1 MGASVGTGDG
11 KRSVDVELNVV
22 PFIDLMSCL
31 ASFLLATAVWSTYA
45 QISIKPKG
53 LGRDAQVDLD
63 PDNKVYASI
72 LVTENE
78 VWIGHTL
85 GERTQIAKQGD
96 GSYDWNAL
104 DEQLKAFRENPVLK
118 DRSDIEIGAED
129 KVAYQ
134 SIISAMDYA
143 IANDFRDVGFV
154 DPQSLHVKF
163 KE

>member
-31 ASFLLATAVWSTYA
+31 ASFLLATAVWSQYS

-53 LGRDAQVDLD
+53 LGRDAVKEMD

-78 VWIGHTL
+78 VWIGQTT
-85 GERTQIAKQGD
+85 GSRVQIAKEGGD
-96 GSYDWNAL
+96 YDWEAL
-104 DEQLKAFRENPVLK
+104 NDELKALRELPVLK
-118 DRSDIEIGAED
+118 DRSDIEIAAED
-129 KVAYQ
+129 TVQYQ
-134 SIISAMDYA
+134 AVITAMDFA
-143 IANDFRDVGFV
+143 IQNQFRDVGFI
-154 DPQSLHVKF
+154 DPQSLSVKF

>member
-31 ASFLLATAVWSTYA
+31 ASFLLATAVWSQYA

-53 LGRDAQVDLD
+53 LGRSSEIPVDE
-63 PDNKVYASI
+63 KVYASI

-78 VWIGHTL
+78 IWIGQTL
-85 GERTQIAKQGD
+85 GDRRQIVKEGGD
-96 GSYDWNAL
+96 YDWEAV
-104 DEQLKAFRENPVLK
+104 DEVLKEYRLLPTLK

-129 KVAYQ
+129 RVAYQ
-134 SIISAMDYA
+134 AIITAMDYA
-143 IANDFRDVGFV
+143 ISNQFRDVGFV
-154 DPQSLHVKF
+154 DPQSLSVKF

>member
-31 ASFLLATAVWSTYA
+31 ASFLLATAVWSAYS

-53 LGRDAQVDLD
+53 LGRKSQQEID
-63 PDNKVYASI
+63 PDNKAYASI

-85 GERTQIAKQGD
+85 GDRRQIAKVGD
-96 GSYDWNAL
+96 DQDWEAL
-104 DEQLKAFRENPVLK
+104 GEVLK
-118 DRSDIEIGAED
+118 ELHEGPLFKDRIDIEIGAD
-129 KVAYQ
+129 DRVAYQ
-134 SIISAMDYA
+134 SIITAMDYSM
-143 IANDFRDVGFV
+143 ANGFRDVGFV
-154 DPQSLHVKF
+154 DPASLKVKF
-163 KE
+163 RE

>member
-31 ASFLLATAVWSTYA
+31 ATFLLATAVWSNYA

-53 LGRDAQVDLD
+53 LGRDATKELD

-78 VWIGHTL
+78 VWVGQTL
-85 GERTQIAKQGD
+85 GDRRQIAKEGGD
-96 GSYDWNAL
+96 YDWQAL
-104 DEQLKAFRENPVLK
+104 DEVLKEYREMTVLK
-118 DRSDIEIGAED
+118 DRADIEVAAED
-129 KVAYQ
+129 RVPYQ
-134 SIISAMDYA
+134 AIIHTMDYA
-143 IANDFRDVGFV
+143 IGNQFRDVGFV
-154 DPQSLHVKF
+154 DPQSLSVKF

>member
-31 ASFLLATAVWSTYA
+31 ATFLLATAVWSAYA

-53 LGRDAQVDLD
+53 LGRSAVQPVDE
-63 PDNKVYASI
+63 KVYASI

-78 VWIGHTL
+78 VWIGQTL
-85 GERTQIAKQGD
+85 GDRRQIAKAGTE
-96 GSYDWNAL
+96 YDWEAL
-104 DEQLKAFRENPVLK
+104 NEALKEYRENPVLK
-118 DRSDIEIGAED
+118 ERFDIEIGAED
-129 KVAYQ
+129 KVSYQ
-134 SIISAMDYA
+134 SIITAMDYA
-143 IANDFRDVGFV
+143 IANQFRDVGFV
-154 DPQSLHVKF
+154 DPQSLSVKF